1 MSLPA
6 IEPTGKQAQ
15 SNSVTSREK
24 SSSTASSSAITA
36 DQWLRETDKH
46 LWRAID
52 FLHITV
58 MISAIYT
65 AMIVAI
71 LRNELAEQCPLYAKL
86 YLHDNVTLFSAE
98 TIDRQ
103 TVWGGVH
110 TCEFVS
116 FAYLSAFVV
125 SFISLWIHIVFRR
138 VLRTERL
145 LRLPIGVFILAFT
158 FIAFVATII
167 VTDGVV
173 KFCTTSPGKICSSS
187 GPEVF
192 SSSRWKI
199 ISLPIGGWLTTVT
212 LLLNVLVRGIQL
224 FSKPKKSHETV
235 KLLLNQL
242 MPNRNSAKFE
252 KDSSEY
258 GSQISRQSIERNRLQ
273 PLHRHSIDPVYN
285 REFTTTSIPSELYP
299 YNYPPIPQYR
309 QIEKRSRFR
318 RICCSCFSRR
328 RRRRRR
334 QPSIQEPYRPFV
346 VPDEYFHRLNNL
358 KQNGAAPPNLCYHH
372 SMHHPVERQTQT
384 DSLSQRKSIDEI
396 NEIPYLPRRRSS
408 VRFEDEI
415 PSAKVLDVSSTTTPK
430 TETIPIAKQDNEE
443 ARAQTSDNNLE
454 RNVSFRNNEDD
465 LWTTITVNADP
476 GGLVQSSHF
485 NRLSLENLSTVDTS
499 MANTDNRVTAIQ
511 VNNIPMES
519 TSPEPI
525 EIEIVHPPQ
534 SSSKVR
540 SNRHKSLPPP
550 PPPPSSMFSR
560 SVTTSSEYDSDLSN
574 IKPVEEIH
582 AIVTDKYNYT
592 NLSQALKSNVERLK
606 TTFIHAQETQA
617 HYDTP
622 KNFRTKLS
630 QKSFQN
636 PNTSYPELLA
646 YLHQP
651 DTRNRNA
658 LLAHSYE
665 QFYARAAPFTTPLLS
680 MLLLCSTYL
689 TVLLSG
695 DRYFLICWPLLAE
708 KIRSRKTSLRLVLL
722 VIIIVNI
729 YILPHWFEYRTE
741 TRAIKSYLSSTNST
755 VNYSSSYKLV
765 ELTYTRLGS
774 NTIYLSIYRFYLNVP
789 ITFVIPF
796 TLLTLCNGSMIHQL
810 VLIKKKKKRL
820 GQRMKA
826 DIRITIMLI
835 VIVLTFMLCRS
846 INLFVNLLVQLSPCL
861 NKNSL
866 QRFNTFANLLI
877 AFNGFINF
885 FLFAAFGQRFRE
897 MILYIVC
904 RREQYPFRTNYEGGS
919 VNRCGPTST
928 MAPVDHLRQILNRL
942 SSSEI
947 DSWGAIAHRRSSA
960 TMVTLYNSL
969 DNQPRLRTPTTT
981 SGPHLHIPICL
992 KETKNSSMKITLSP
1006 FMSSSNQQLLAD
1018 SSLLTESNNNHESN
1032 SSLIFIKVDKLDDQ
1046 AQTNSALHVTC
1057 V

>member
-6 IEPTGKQAQ
+6 IGPTGKQAQ

-24 SSSTASSSAITA
+24 SSSTSSSSARTA

-58 MISAIYT
+58 MICAMYT

-86 YLHDNVTLFSAE
+86 YLRDNVTLFSVE

-103 TVWGGVH
+103 TAWGGVY
-110 TCEFVS
+110 TCEFAS

-145 LRLPIGVFILAFT
+145 LRLPIGVFILVFT
-158 FIAFVATII
+158 LIAFVATII

-199 ISLPIGGWLTTVT
+199 ISLPIGGWLTTLT
-212 LLLNVLVRGIQL
+212 LLLNVLVRGFQL
-224 FSKPKKSHETV
+224 FSKPKKSHETL

-242 MPNRNSAKFE
+242 MPNRNPAKFE

-258 GSQISRQSIERNRLQ
+258 GSQISRQSIETNRLQ
-273 PLHRHSIDPVYN
+273 PLHRHPIDPAYS
-285 REFTTTSIPSELYP
+285 REFTTTTTPSELYP

-358 KQNGAAPPNLCYHH
+358 KQNGAVPPNLCYHH

-384 DSLSQRKSIDEI
+384 DSLSQRKSIDEV
-396 NEIPYLPRRRSS
+396 NEMPYLPRRRSS

-415 PSAKVLDVSSTTTPK
+415 PLAKIVDVSPTTTPK

-443 ARAQTSDNNLE
+443 AIAQTSNDNLE

-485 NRLSLENLSTVDTS
+485 NRLSLENLSIVDTS

-511 VNNIPMES
+511 VNNMPMES
-519 TSPEPI
+519 TSPEPT
-525 EIEIVHPPQ
+525 EIEAVHPPQ
-534 SSSKVR
+534 SSSKVK
-540 SNRHKSLPPP
+540 SNRHKSIPPP
-550 PPPPSSMFSR
+550 PPLPSSMFSR
-560 SVTTSSEYDSDLSN
+560 SVTTSSEYDSDFRN

-606 TTFIHAQETQA
+606 TTFIHAQETQS
-617 HYDTP
+617 HYDKP

-636 PNTSYPELLA
+636 S
-646 YLHQP
+646 
-651 DTRNRNA
+651 
-658 LLAHSYE
+658 
-665 QFYARAAPFTTPLLS
+665 
-680 MLLLCSTYL
+680 
-689 TVLLSG
+689 
-695 DRYFLICWPLLAE
+695 
-708 KIRSRKTSLRLVLL
+708 
-722 VIIIVNI
+722 
-729 YILPHWFEYRTE
+729 
-741 TRAIKSYLSSTNST
+741 NS
-755 VNYSSSYKLV
+755 K
-765 ELTYTRLGS
+765 
-774 NTIYLSIYRFYLNVP
+774 
-789 ITFVIPF
+789 
-796 TLLTLCNGSMIHQL
+796 H
-810 VLIKKKKKRL
+810 
-820 GQRMKA
+820 
-826 DIRITIMLI
+826 
-835 VIVLTFMLCRS
+835 
-846 INLFVNLLVQLSPCL
+846 
-861 NKNSL
+861 
-866 QRFNTFANLLI
+866 
-877 AFNGFINF
+877 
-885 FLFAAFGQRFRE
+885 
-897 MILYIVC
+897 
-904 RREQYPFRTNYEGGS
+904 
-919 VNRCGPTST
+919 
-928 MAPVDHLRQILNRL
+928 H
-942 SSSEI
+942 
-947 DSWGAIAHRRSSA
+947 
-960 TMVTLYNSL
+960 
-969 DNQPRLRTPTTT
+969 
-981 SGPHLHIPICL
+981 
-992 KETKNSSMKITLSP
+992 
-1006 FMSSSNQQLLAD
+1006 SSN
-1018 SSLLTESNNNHESN
+1018 
-1032 SSLIFIKVDKLDDQ
+1032 
-1046 AQTNSALHVTC
+1046 C
-1057 V
+1057 